1 MGQAWAALE
10 PVGRIR
16 TMLLAT
22 LLALASGAWLLTG
35 DRMAGMDA
43 GPGTDPGTLGFFAI
57 SWVVMMAAMMF
68 PSIAPMVLVFASIQS
83 RRRDSG
89 RAAVSPALF
98 IAGYILVWTA
108 FGFAAYGLYVG
119 ARGLPIDALAWD
131 RAGRW
136 LAAGVIAAAALYQLT
151 PAKDACLRR
160 CRGPLQFLTERW
172 RDGRAGALRMVFEHG
187 GWCVGC
193 CWGLMATLFALGVM
207 SLVWMVIV
215 AGLIAVEKML
225 PVKAVANRFVT
236 AVLATLA
243 LAVAL
248 VPGETP
254 ALTQPGSPAAREAE
268 MRMMGPGQRDGGAM
282 DSKRPMHHPDA
293 MAPRDE
299 R

>member
-1 MGQAWAALE
+1 
-10 PVGRIR
+10 
-16 TMLLAT
+16 MLLAT
-22 LLALASGAWLLTG
+22 LLALAGGAWLFTG
-35 DRMAGMDA
+35 TRMAGMDA

-68 PSIAPMVLVFASIQS
+68 PSVAPMVLVFASIQ
-83 RRRDSG
+83 RRRRERG
-89 RAAVSPALF
+89 GAGVPRGVF
-98 IAGYILVWTA
+98 IAGYMLVWTA
-108 FGFAAYGLYVG
+108 FGIAAYGLYVG
-119 ARGLPIDALAWD
+119 VRALSVDALAWD

-136 LAAGVIAAAALYQLT
+136 VAAGVIEVAAVYQLT

-172 RDGRAGALRMVFEHG
+172 RDGPAGALRMGIEHG

-207 SLVWMVIV
+207 SLVWMVLV

-225 PVKAVANRFVT
+225 PLQAVANWLVT
-236 AVLATLA
+236 AVLVALA

-254 ALTQPGSPAAREAE
+254 ALTQPDSPAAREAE
-268 MRMMGPGQRDGGAM
+268 MRMMEPGEEDMDGM
-282 DSKRPMHHPDA
+282 SPKRPMQHPDT
-293 MAPRDE
+293 MKPRHD

>member
-1 MGQAWAALE
+1 MAQARAALE
-10 PVGRIR
+10 PIGEIR
-16 TMLLAT
+16 ALLLAT
-22 LLALASGAWLLTG
+22 LLVLAGGAWLLTG
-35 DRMAGMDA
+35 ARMAGMDA

-68 PSIAPMVLVFASIQS
+68 PSVTPMVLVFASIQS
-83 RRRDSG
+83 RRRDRG
-89 RAAVSPALF
+89 RAAVSRAVF
-98 IAGYILVWTA
+98 IAGYMLVWTA
-108 FGFAAYGLYVG
+108 FGLAAYGLYVG
-119 ARGLPIDALAWD
+119 VRGLSIDALAWD

-136 LAAGVIAAAALYQLT
+136 VAAGVIAAAALYQLT

-172 RDGRAGALRMVFEHG
+172 REGRAGALRMGFEHG

-207 SLVWMVIV
+207 SLVWMVV
-215 AGLIAVEKML
+215 AAGLIAVEKML
-225 PVKAVANRFVT
+225 PVKAVANRLVT
-236 AVLATLA
+236 AVLVALA

-248 VPGETP
+248 VPSETP
-254 ALTQPGSPAAREAE
+254 ALTQPGSPAAHRAE
-268 MRMMGPGQRDGGAM
+268 MRMMGPSGGDGSTM
-282 DSKRPMHHPDA
+282 SPKRPMHPDA

>member
-1 MGQAWAALE
+1 MAEAWAGLQ
-10 PVGRIR
+10 PVDRIR
-16 TMLLAT
+16 TLLLAT
-22 LLALASGAWLLTG
+22 LLALAGGAWLFTG
-35 DRMAGMDA
+35 ARMAGMDA

-68 PSIAPMVLVFASIQS
+68 PSVAPMVLVFASIQ
-83 RRRDSG
+83 RRRQERG
-89 RAAVSPALF
+89 GAGVSRGVF
-98 IAGYILVWTA
+98 IAGYMLVWTA
-108 FGFAAYGLYVG
+108 FGLAAYGLYVG
-119 ARGLPIDALAWD
+119 VRALSADALAWD

-136 LAAGVIAAAALYQLT
+136 VAAGVIAAAAVYQLT
-151 PAKDACLRR
+151 PAKNACLRR

-172 RDGRAGALRMVFEHG
+172 RDGRGGALRMGIEHG

-207 SLVWMVIV
+207 SLVWMVLV

-225 PVKAVANRFVT
+225 PLQAVANRLVT
-236 AVLATLA
+236 VVLVALA

-254 ALTQPGSPAAREAE
+254 ALTQPDSPAAHEAE
-268 MRMMGPGQRDGGAM
+268 MRMMGPGEGDADAM
-282 DSKRPMHHPDA
+282 SPKRPMHPGA